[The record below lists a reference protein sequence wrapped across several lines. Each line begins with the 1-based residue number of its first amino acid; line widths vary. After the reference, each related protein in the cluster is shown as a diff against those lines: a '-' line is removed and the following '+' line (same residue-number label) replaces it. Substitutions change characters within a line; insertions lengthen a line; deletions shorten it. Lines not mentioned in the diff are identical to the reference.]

1 MFKKAEIE
9 IYDLDLNE
17 DIITVSGDPTEN
29 GDGDDIYP
37 FQLTSESQI
46 YIHGIAMEIYNTSH

>member
-37 FQLTSESQI
+37 F
-46 YIHGIAMEIYNTSH
+46 

>member
-17 DIITVSGDPTEN
+17 DIITASDYKDNEDYGDVV
-29 GDGDDIYP
+29 YP
-37 FQLTSESQI
+37 F
-46 YIHGIAMEIYNTSH
+46 

>member
-17 DIITVSGDPTEN
+17 DIITVSDPTEN
-29 GDGDDIYP
+29 GDRDDIYP
-37 FQLTSESQI
+37 F
-46 YIHGIAMEIYNTSH
+46 